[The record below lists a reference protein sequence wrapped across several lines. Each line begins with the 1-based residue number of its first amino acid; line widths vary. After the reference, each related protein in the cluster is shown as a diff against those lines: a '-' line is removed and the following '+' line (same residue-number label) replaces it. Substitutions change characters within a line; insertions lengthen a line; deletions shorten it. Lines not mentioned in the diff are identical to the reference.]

1 MRWIS
6 SRESRSPKAA
16 SNREGQIAPVIFCA
30 IVVLGSMRVAAE
42 DLVPNGRDAFVKEN
56 AVNIPVGTILL
67 ARQKNQYCAVQFTS
81 ASWSKEETHA
91 SYKSWFIGDPTRSSK
106 DRKVK
111 PREDQVYQKE
121 PLSIVGRV
129 AAARSQDKV
138 FCKKL
143 TLKWSG
149 AQQQTAW
156 IYFDE
161 GKTLEL
167 APTTWQ
173 DIGEVNVQAATL
185 RWFKYGDVSQAR
197 GYVSVPIR

>member
-6 SRESRSPKAA
+6 LRVSPNQKAV
-16 SNREGQIAPVIFCA
+16 SSLGR
-30 IVVLGSMRVAAE
+30 LGSFVLCVTLAGVSNHLRASDA
-42 DLVPNGRDAFVKEN
+42 VPNGLDAFVKEN
-56 AVNIPVGTILL
+56 AVNIPVGAILL
-67 ARQKNQYCAVQFTS
+67 ARQNGQYCAVQFTS
-81 ASWSKEETHA
+81 SSWGADEARA
-91 SYKSWFIGDPTRSSK
+91 SYKSWFIGDPARTSK
-106 DRKVK
+106 ERKIK

-138 FCKKL
+138 FCRKL

-149 AQQQTAW
+149 APQQTAW

-167 APTTWQ
+167 APTKWR
-173 DIGEVNVQAATL
+173 DIAKVDVQAAAVK
-185 RWFKYGDVSQAR
+185 WFKYGDVPLAQ
-197 GYVSVPIR
+197 GHVSVPLR